1 MTGETSP
8 IELWEHPLSPYA
20 QKVKIALMEKGVP
33 FSSKTPHAIGSG
45 STAEEFRKISFR
57 GEVPVLIIEGHAIA
71 DSTIILEF
79 LEERFPHPRLLP
91 TDPFERA
98 RARMIEEVCDT
109 HFEAINWGL
118 SEIVHFKRA
127 TGELAGILRTRAGEQ
142 IGRLHGWLERELAE
156 PEWFGGEQFG
166 WADVSAVAFVQGASS
181 FGFAPAEGSRLG
193 RWLERCTQRHSVS
206 AVFQAAGQ
214 SAAVMKSV
222 AGLIKTGAFKRQY
235 RDYRLEWMIRS
246 GGLQVV
252 LEGLKQDSIRF
263 NSEPS

>member
-45 STAEEFRKISFR
+45 STAEEFRKTSFR
-57 GEVPVLIIEGHAIA
+57 GEVPVLIIEGHAIV

-79 LEERFPHPRLLP
+79 LEERFPQPRLLP

-127 TGELAGILRTRAGEQ
+127 TGELADILRTRAGEQ
-142 IGRLHGWLERELAE
+142 IGRLQCWLERELAE
-156 PEWFGGEQFG
+156 PDWFGGEQFG

-181 FGFAPAEGSRLG
+181 FGFAPAEGSRLS
-193 RWLERCTQRHSVS
+193 RWLGRCTQRHSVS

-222 AGLIKTGAFKRQY
+222 AGLIKSGAFKRQY

-252 LEGLKQDSIRF
+252 LEGLKQNNIRF

>member
-33 FSSKTPHAIGSG
+33 FSSKTQHAIGSG
-45 STAEEFRKISFR
+45 STAEAFRTISFR
-57 GEVPVLIIEGHAIA
+57 VEVPVLIIEGHAIP

-214 SAAVMKSV
+214 SAAVMESV
-222 AGLIKTGAFKRQY
+222 AGLTRTSAFSPHY
-235 RDYRLEWMIRS
+235 RDYRLEAAILS
-246 GGLQVV
+246 HGSPL
-252 LEGLKQDSIRF
+252 
-263 NSEPS
+263 

>member
-1 MTGETSP
+1 VSALHAEELIGMTGETSP

-33 FSSKTPHAIGSG
+33 FSSKTPEAIGSG
-45 STAEEFRKISFR
+45 STAEEFRKNSFR

-79 LEERFPHPRLLP
+79 LEERFPQPQLLP

-118 SEIVHFKRA
+118 GEIVHFKRA
-127 TGELAGILRTRAGEQ
+127 TGELADTLRTRAAEQ
-142 IGRLHGWLERELAE
+142 LGRMHGWLERELAE

-166 WADVSAVAFVQGASS
+166 CCPRLRRIRQLPRLLKQS
-181 FGFAPAEGSRLG
+181 FGSLAYSRNDNNNARPIAIPPIDFMHGVQEIRTRTQYRTAEFQYNDLLRNGLCLAGSGALG
-193 RWLERCTQRHSVS
+193 R
-206 AVFQAAGQ
+206 
-214 SAAVMKSV
+214 
-222 AGLIKTGAFKRQY
+222 
-235 RDYRLEWMIRS
+235 
-246 GGLQVV
+246 
-252 LEGLKQDSIRF
+252 
-263 NSEPS
+263 